1 MPNIAVIFDM
11 DGVIADTNPTHSIAW
26 RAYLGQHNIE
36 VSDQDLIQNM
46 YGKANSVIME
56 YFFKRKME
64 RDEINQKQY
73 EKEALFREIYEPIAQ
88 PLDGLLAFIDDL
100 KANGVKTGIATS
112 APVEN
117 MDMMLRR
124 VPLSHKMDSLMSNE
138 DVIQHKP
145 HPEVYLTTAK
155 RLGVLPAHCVVFE
168 DSFSGITAGLA
179 AGAKVVGVLTSHQ
192 PHELPICDA
201 YITDYKDIDYAF
213 VAKLLGL

>member
-1 MPNIAVIFDM
+1 MPSIAVIFDM
-11 DGVIADTNPTHSIAW
+11 DGVIADTNPTHLVAW
-26 RAYLGQHNIE
+26 RAYLGQYNIE
-36 VSDQDLIQNM
+36 VSDDDLVQNM

-64 RDEINQKQY
+64 RAEIDQKQY
-73 EKEALFREIYEPIAQ
+73 EKEALFRILYEPIAQ

-117 MDMMLRR
+117 LDMMLRQ
-124 VPLSHKMDSLMSNE
+124 VPLRHTMDSLMSNE
-138 DVIQHKP
+138 DVIDHKP

-155 RLGVLPAHCVVFE
+155 RLGVLPEHCVVFE

-179 AGAKVVGVLTSHQ
+179 AGAKVVGVLT
-192 PHELPICDA
+192 
-201 YITDYKDIDYAF
+201 
-213 VAKLLGL
+213 